1 MPKLTIFYKGHK
13 ILLILIAW
21 ISSFILLTLALSFDV
36 IPFDIGLYIPI
47 LDTVVPK
54 PLAITFPLFSF
65 AGIFGI
71 AALSLNLEVGVTGI
85 SNFGKI
91 AFFMIGCYAT
101 GLAFLF
107 KYPIFI
113 AIPIGML
120 VTGLFGYLLAVPTL
134 NLREDY
140 LAIVTIAVGE
150 TLRTVLR
157 AETWIAWPQDRST
170 SGGVLGLTIENFFRS
185 SITTDLIIGDIVIP
199 ASHVAD
205 AMFLALITVLFLLVY
220 LFLEVLYNSPFGRI
234 LKSIRDNDIAAES
247 LGKDIVSYRIKAFV
261 LSSVLAG
268 LAGGIWALYI
278 VAFSPGGFPP
288 YYSFFLWIVIII
300 GGLGNNRGVIFG
312 SIIIWSIEYLART
325 LTSDLPIFVGQFT
338 NLFDPISDLYQ
349 QILSLIPFVGEFI
362 ASVNPITFFQ
372 NLVTINPPEYYPQF
386 IFGIILIIFLIYRP
400 KGLFPEHPI
409 KTVADSV
416 ILEDSKKKDLS
427 IEKDEDQEKI

>member
-1 MPKLTIFYKGHK
+1 MKKFSILFKGHK
-13 ILLILIAW
+13 IIMILIAW
-21 ISSFILLTLALSFDV
+21 SSTFVLLTWALSFDL
-36 IPFDIGLYIPI
+36 IPFDIPLYIPI

-54 PLAITFPLFSF
+54 PLSITLPLFSY
-65 AGIFGI
+65 AGIYGI

-113 AIPIGML
+113 AIPFGML
-120 VTGLFGYLLAVPTL
+120 VTGIFGYLLALPTL

-170 SGGVLGLTIENFFRS
+170 SGGVLGLSIENIFRS
-185 SITTDLIIGDIVIP
+185 FITTDFVFGDIVII
-199 ASHVAD
+199 ASNVAD
-205 AMFLALITVLFLLVY
+205 LLFLAVITILFLLVY
-220 LFLEVLYNSPFGRI
+220 LFVEVLYNSPFGRI
-234 LKSIRDNDIAAES
+234 LKSIRDNEIAAES
-247 LGKDIVSYRIKAFV
+247 LGKDVVSYRIKAFV
-261 LSSVLAG
+261 ISSVLAG

-300 GGLGNNRGVIFG
+300 GGLGNNRGVILG
-312 SIIIWSIEYLART
+312 SLVIWSIEYLART
-325 LTSDLPIFVGQFT
+325 LTSEIPSFVGQFT
-338 NLFDPISDLYQ
+338 VLLNPISDLYR
-349 QILSLIPFVGEFI
+349 QIFSLIPFIGELI
-362 ASVNPITFFQ
+362 ASVDPISFLRA
-372 NLVTINPPEYYPQF
+372 LVTINPPEYYPQF
-386 IFGIILIIFLIYRP
+386 FFGIILIVFLIYRP
-400 KGLFPEHPI
+400 KGLFPERSI
-409 KTVADSV
+409 KTVANKV
-416 ILEDSKKKDLS
+416 VLEESQEPS
-427 IEKDEDQEKI
+427 SQSEKDQNQE

>member
-36 IPFDIGLYIPI
+36 IPFDIDLYIPI

-107 KYPIFI
+107 RYPIFI

-120 VTGLFGYLLAVPTL
+120 VTGLFGYLLAIPTL

-185 SITTDLIIGDIVIP
+185 SITTDLIIGDIIIP

-205 AMFLALITVLFLLVY
+205 AMFLALITILFLLVY

-234 LKSIRDNDIAAES
+234 LKSIRDNELAAES

-338 NLFDPISDLYQ
+338 NMFNPISDLYQ
-349 QILSLIPFVGEFI
+349 QIVSLIPFVGEFI
-362 ASVNPITFFQ
+362 AKINPITFFQ

-386 IFGIILIIFLIYRP
+386 IFGVILIIFLIYRP
-400 KGLFPEHPI
+400 KGLFPERPI
-409 KTVADSV
+409 KTVANNV

-427 IEKDEDQEKI
+427 TEKDGDQEQI

>member
-1 MPKLTIFYKGHK
+1 MQKVNIFFKGHK

-21 ISSFILLTLALSFDV
+21 ISSFILLTVFLSFDA
-36 IPFDIGLYIPI
+36 IPFDIDLYIPI

-54 PLAITFPLFSF
+54 PLDVTLPLFSY

-91 AFFMIGCYAT
+91 GFFMIGCYAT

-107 KYPIFI
+107 RYPIFI

-120 VTGLFGYLLAVPTL
+120 VTGFFGYLLAIPTL
-134 NLREDY
+134 KLREDY

-157 AETWIAWPQDRST
+157 AETWIAWPQNRQT
-170 SGGVLGLTIENFFRS
+170 SGGVLGLTIENIFRS
-185 SITTDLIIGDIVIP
+185 SITTDLVIGDIVIL

-205 AMFLALITVLFLLVY
+205 LMFLIVITVIFLLVY
-220 LFLEVLYNSPFGRI
+220 LFLEVLYNSPFGRV
-234 LKSIRDNDIAAES
+234 LKSIRDNELAAES
-247 LGKDIVSYRIKAFV
+247 LGKNIVSYRIKAFV

-268 LAGGIWALYI
+268 LAGGVWALYI

-288 YYSFFLWIVIII
+288 YYTFFLWIVIII

-312 SIIIWSIEYLART
+312 SLFIWGIEYLARV
-325 LTSDLPIFVGQFT
+325 LTSDIPTFVGQFT
-338 NLFDPISDLYQ
+338 KYLNPISDLYR
-349 QILSLIPFVGEFI
+349 QIFSLIPFVGEFI
-362 ASVNPITFFQ
+362 ASLDPISFFQ
-372 NLVTINPPEYYPQF
+372 SLIIINPPEYYPQF
-386 IFGIILIIFLIYRP
+386 VFGILLILFLIYRP
-400 KGLFPEHPI
+400 KGVFPERPI
-409 KTVADSV
+409 KTVAD
-416 ILEDSKKKDLS
+416 IALLEDSKEKNLS
-427 IEKDEDQEKI
+427 SEKDDNQ